1 MKVNRLTKKA
11 LKNTKNIWRPCTP
24 DSMKAVKDKNK
35 YINLITSTEA
45 RVFNKIDLSGFT
57 NVNSLDERE
66 QYIAD
71 ELYKKDILEKVSKGE
86 QIGYKTYK
94 QKYKI

>member
-1 MKVNRLTKKA
+1 
-11 LKNTKNIWRPCTP
+11 
-24 DSMKAVKDKNK
+24 MKAVKDKNK
-35 YINLITSTEA
+35 YLNLISSTEA
-45 RVFNKIDLSGFT
+45 KVFNKIDLTGFT
-57 NVNSLDERE
+57 DVNSLDERE

-71 ELYKKDILEKVSKGE
+71 ELYKKEILEKVSKGE